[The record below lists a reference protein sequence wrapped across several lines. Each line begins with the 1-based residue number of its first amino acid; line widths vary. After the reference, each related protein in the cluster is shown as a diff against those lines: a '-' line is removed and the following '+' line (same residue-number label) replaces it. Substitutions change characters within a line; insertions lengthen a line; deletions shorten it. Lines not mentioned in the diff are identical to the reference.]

1 MLSRRKKTFYPA
13 NLVGRRNAR
22 RFGSEDIIL
31 TCVYLYSLDFQA
43 DIYGL
48 TYSGGGRT
56 ENTTSDNGA
65 IPSRWMA
72 YEAMLAG
79 LEMTPFW
86 GGIKVKDLEPN
97 IGRDSMT
104 WVYKLLEYIPIII
117 KWEVHSE
124 LNPRLLT
131 KTNDEEPPQTPPR
144 EFSQWQSVVYVSLAH
159 VYLN

>member
-1 MLSRRKKTFYPA
+1 MGIYTL
-13 NLVGRRNAR
+13 NL
-22 RFGSEDIIL
+22 
-31 TCVYLYSLDFQA
+31 QA

-48 TYSGGGRT
+48 TYSGGGRI

-97 IGRDSMT
+97 IGKDSMT
-104 WVYKLLEYIPIII
+104 RIYKLLEYISI

-124 LNPRLLT
+124 RRPPLLT
-131 KTNDEEPPQTPPR
+131 SDEEPSSR
-144 EFSQWQSVVYVSLAH
+144 YFSRSVVSLSLVP

>member
-1 MLSRRKKTFYPA
+1 MCGYPY
-13 NLVGRRNAR
+13 
-22 RFGSEDIIL
+22 I
-31 TCVYLYSLDFQA
+31 LDFQA
-43 DIYGL
+43 DKYGL
-48 TYSGGGRT
+48 THSGGGRT

-86 GGIKVKDLEPN
+86 GGFRAEDLKPT
-97 IGRDSMT
+97 IGKDSMICI
-104 WVYKLLEYIPIII
+104 YKLLEYLPI

-124 LNPRLLT
+124 SHPPLVRS
-131 KTNDEEPPQTPPR
+131 DEEPWSR
-144 EFSQWQSVVYVSLAH
+144 DFSWSVVSLSLVP